1 VSAEYFHRPHGEW
14 VGVVS
19 ATSPW
24 KGEARVLYAT
34 CRMEPATTRSL
45 DVRPMTPEQV
55 AWRLLRDHNAE
66 FVAIAPTGYWV
77 AVAMENRS
85 ATDPAETSNGMRP
98 STADR
103 VEIVDVNRASADD
116 VRRILDSAVAVVGSA
131 ARTTQGHPLRRMIDL
146 HYDVPVGIR
155 SLKDRVNRLVFGYR
169 LTMERDGR
177 RRTYRYPGIVHRKGV
192 RWIGQSVLRLPPV
205 VAEEVEALL
214 RGWGVPVT
222 LQEVYEGY

>member
-1 VSAEYFHRPHGEW
+1 
-14 VGVVS
+14 
-19 ATSPW
+19 
-24 KGEARVLYAT
+24 
-34 CRMEPATTRSL
+34 MRSL
-45 DVRPMTPEQV
+45 DARPMTPEQV
-55 AWRLLRDHNAE
+55 AWRLLRDNDAE
-66 FVAIAPTGYWV
+66 FVAITPTGYWV
-77 AVAMENRS
+77 AVAMESRS
-85 ATDPAETSNGMRP
+85 ATDPSETSNGMLT

-103 VEIVDVNRASADD
+103 VEIVDVNRASADE
-116 VRRILDSAVAVVGSA
+116 VRRILDGAVAVIGSA
-131 ARTTQGHPLRRMIDL
+131 ARTTQGQPLRRMIDL

-169 LTMERDGR
+169 LTTERDGQR
-177 RRTYRYPGIVHRKGV
+177 WTYRYPGIVHRKGV